1 MDEINNFLR
10 PFENIVFK
18 SPANIK
24 QIGEINDNGELLLT
38 TLRLIFISNTN
49 ISNQRFDEIDL
60 SDISINPDRVNIF
73 LSAPNVIKIITKQG
87 NICEFVVPDEFK
99 ESWSKVVSDMVNCE
113 LEKFKDNETNNQ
125 NININNEYV
134 NQPNYQY
141 VNSYNNQPYNSGY
154 YVKPKKTGSKIPLI
168 ICGCLFFFIVLAGS
182 ITGFFILKKYD
193 FNIGS
198 IFNSNTN
205 KNKFNI
211 ISNKYSPTEKSFDVT
226 VDEFISK
233 YNSLTDDGE
242 RKYDKLQKKYWK
254 YWGKSSVRTDLYGNK
269 YEVLD
274 DGSNMLYYYMTEDE
288 DYIFCL
294 YVEKKCEKII
304 GIDILCSPYD
314 YHLNDYFF
322 DVTTCV
328 TGVDAYEIY
337 DYSQEYFSE
346 SGHLYDYENE
356 LFFLIRE
363 SNKDEKWRVMAISED
378 CYREYMDNLINK

>member
-1 MDEINNFLR
+1 MDEFNNFLR
-10 PFENIVFK
+10 PYENIVFK

-24 QIGEINDNGELLLT
+24 QIGETNDDGELLLT
-38 TLRLIFISNTN
+38 NQRLIFISYTN

-60 SDISINPDRVNIF
+60 SDISINPDRINIF

-113 LEKFKDNETNNQ
+113 LEKFKDNEINHQ
-125 NININNEYV
+125 NININNEYG
-134 NQPNYQY
+134 NQPNNQY

-154 YVKPKKTGSKIPLI
+154 YVKPKKSGIKIALI

-205 KNKFNI
+205 KNKYNI

-226 VDEFISK
+226 VDEFISR
-233 YNSLTDDGE
+233 YNSLTEDGE